1 MPKVSKWGKRKKKVR
16 HLFIEEGKFLHPPP
30 RQFLE
35 VLFFFIHAFDAQK
48 EKFGQGFFC
57 VNKFDHSFIL
67 SVPFVRC

>member
-35 VLFFFIHAFDAQK
+35 VLFFSIHAFDAQRA
-48 EKFGQGFFC
+48 KFGQGFFA
-57 VNKFDHSFIL
+57 
-67 SVPFVRC
+67 